1 MNDTPARIRIGISFF
16 TSILLYETL
25 TPADA
30 VVFDT
35 VMEYAVIVM
44 KEAIAGLLIGFG
56 ANICMAIVNFA
67 GSIADMETG
76 LSMANPDGPG
86 YQREYQY
93 HRCVISVFFYVD
105 ADRFRNVPAICLE
118 RWRTALR

>member
-1 MNDTPARIRIGISFF
+1 MRLLQIIVVLFGISFI

-35 VMEYAVIVM
+35 VKEYAVIVM

-76 LSMANPDGPG
+76 LSMATLMDPAT
-86 YQREYQY
+86 RESTSITGALYQY
-93 HRCVISVFFYVD
+93 SFM
-105 ADRFRNVPAICLE
+105 
-118 RWRTALR
+118 

>member
-1 MNDTPARIRIGISFF
+1 MR
-16 TSILLYETL
+16 LY
-25 TPADA
+25 
-30 VVFDT
+30 FDT

-67 GSIADMETG
+67 GIHCGYGDRPVHG
-76 LSMANPDGPG
+76 NPDGSG

-105 ADRFRNVPAICLE
+105 ADRFRNVPLSVWSAGG
-118 RWRTALR
+118 TALR